1 VPEEMDEHTSRL
13 LVPRKS
19 GAQKSLQ
26 TRRDLLDIEEEDGR
40 IAKTLRIR
48 AREDPKLSLVISGIR
63 DALAELA

>member
-13 LVPRKS
+13 LVPRES